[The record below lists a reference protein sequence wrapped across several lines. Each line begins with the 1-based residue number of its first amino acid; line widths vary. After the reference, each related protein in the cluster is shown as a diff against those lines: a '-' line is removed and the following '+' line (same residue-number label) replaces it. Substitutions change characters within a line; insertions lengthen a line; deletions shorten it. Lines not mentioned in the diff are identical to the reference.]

1 MWATTIMAYA
11 QFHVCDEIFCVVF
24 SFSTLTIVTYMPLL
38 STKVL
43 CNQQDGKQ
51 IPDHTVRIL
60 VHDINK
66 RYTHTDDNVVK
77 Y

>member
-1 MWATTIMAYA
+1 
-11 QFHVCDEIFCVVF
+11 
-24 SFSTLTIVTYMPLL
+24 MPLL

-51 IPDHTVRIL
+51 ILDQTVRIL
-60 VHDINK
+60 FHATNK

-77 Y
+77 YKLLYI